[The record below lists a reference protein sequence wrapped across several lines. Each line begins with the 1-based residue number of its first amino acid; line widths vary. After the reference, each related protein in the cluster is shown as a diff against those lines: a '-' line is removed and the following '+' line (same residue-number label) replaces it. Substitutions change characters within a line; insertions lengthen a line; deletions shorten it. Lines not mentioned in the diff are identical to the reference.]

1 MYYTFK
7 DNRAAEFSAY
17 MPTETEA
24 EIFANRNYLTI
35 IDKRN
40 TETF

>member
-7 DNRAAEFSAY
+7 DNRATEFSAY
-17 MPTETEA
+17 MPNEEEA

-35 IDKRN
+35 IDKRI

>member
-7 DNRAAEFSAY
+7 DNRATEFSVY
-17 MPTETEA
+17 MPTEAEA
-24 EIFANRNYLTI
+24 EIFADRNYLI
-35 IDKRN
+35 IVDKRM

>member
-17 MPTETEA
+17 MPNEEEA
-24 EIFANRNYLTI
+24 EIFADRNYLTI
-35 IDKRN
+35 IDKRM
-40 TETF
+40 TEIF